1 MFPLFRRLAAS
12 ASGSTITAAVFA
24 HSVLQ
29 TVGVGS
35 KLKPEKEIQK
45 DV

>member
-1 MFPLFRRLAAS
+1 MFRRLATS
-12 ASGSTITAAVFA
+12 TTGTTITATVFA